1 MYFIKNCTCTS
12 SPIQLLYFLHVL
24 YCTLHVCAMHTY
36 YHTCYNS
43 FTFLKNTRY
52 IHIPTVKN
60 SRNHVQATLHLNK
73 ATSQADILIFN
84 SYFVH
89 VQSTAGLFLLLIWY
103 NEPTALHSGAH
114 CFVHRY

>member
-1 MYFIKNCTCTS
+1 MYYTVHYMCVLCIRIIIHVTT
-12 SPIQLLYFLHVL
+12 LLLF
-24 YCTLHVCAMHTY
+24 
-36 YHTCYNS
+36 
-43 FTFLKNTRY
+43 KKTRA
-52 IHIPTVKN
+52 IIPTVKN